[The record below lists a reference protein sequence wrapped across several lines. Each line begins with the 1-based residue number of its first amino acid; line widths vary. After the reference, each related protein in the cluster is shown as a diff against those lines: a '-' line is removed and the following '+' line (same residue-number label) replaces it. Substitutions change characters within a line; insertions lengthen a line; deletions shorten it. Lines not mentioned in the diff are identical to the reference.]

1 MEGQLSSSVRSYD
14 SKICNSNNSNATT
27 LISSY
32 KLRKKR
38 LSKDSERMML

>member
-14 SKICNSNNSNATT
+14 SKIYNSNNSNATT
-27 LISSY
+27 LISSH

>member
-14 SKICNSNNSNATT
+14 SKIYNSNNSNATT
-27 LISSY
+27 LISSQ

>member
-1 MEGQLSSSVRSYD
+1 MEGQFSSSVRSYD
-14 SKICNSNNSNATT
+14 SKIYNSNNSNATT
-27 LISSY
+27 LISSH